1 MITVMALLTARDGVS
16 RDELIDYYENHHVP
30 LVLSR
35 APAPAYYA
43 RNYLP
48 AAADRRDDAGFD
60 VLTHMQFADQATY
73 RQWLE
78 LVLAADSGV
87 AEDEARFLDRARTR
101 SWTVDEHRSAA
112 GKQEK
117 TPLTTDN
124 PGGLDRV

>member
-16 RDELIDYYENHHVP
+16 REELVDHYENHHVP

-48 AAADRRDDAGFD
+48 VAAERRYDAGFD
-60 VLTHMQFADQATY
+60 VLTHMRFADQDTY
-73 RQWLE
+73 RLWAE

-87 AEDEARFLDRARTR
+87 AEDEARFLDRTRTR
-101 SWTVDEHRSAA
+101 SWTVEEHRSASAPTGNGHDENA
-112 GKQEK
+112 GG
-117 TPLTTDN
+117 DHA
-124 PGGLDRV
+124 D